1 MVLWQ
6 SIFYSQKLCLHL
18 LEYRFLSFKR
28 NLNIFFLY
36 IFQLEFDIDKDKRS
50 DRENEMIRQLSEHEH
65 IVEKKYEKQIVSCKL
80 SFPI

>member
-65 IVEKKYEKQIVSCKL
+65 LVEKKYEKQIVSSKHPF
-80 SFPI
+80 ST